1 MFLVVEPV
9 SGGGDS
15 FLPSCLV
22 ALDGVVGEEEAEE
35 EDGRAVVVE
44 EGAVVEDTVDIE
56 GDIVVGVDE
65 VLEVEE
71 GEALLVEELVVL
83 VGEVVAI
90 GEDLVLARGLI
101 VMVGGGGVDSLT
113 EVVVGWGEVQLGWI
127 LLLWIIAR
135 LFASVLPTSGPMR

>member
-1 MFLVVEPV
+1 MVLVVESV

-15 FLPSCLV
+15 LLPSCLE

-56 GDIVVGVDE
+56 GDIVVDVDE